1 VIEMKKSI
9 NSVAKFKK
17 FLDIE
22 KERQAAMVELSMILG
37 IDVSFSEDEI
47 LKNAQDSFEKQI
59 QREVMEAISK
69 WMK

>member
-1 VIEMKKSI
+1 VIEMKKSL
-9 NSVAKFKK
+9 NSVTKFKK

>member
-1 VIEMKKSI
+1 MKRSLK
-9 NSVAKFKK
+9 SVAKFKK

-37 IDVSFSEDEI
+37 VDVSFSEDEI
-47 LKNAQDSFEKQI
+47 LKNAQDSFERQI
-59 QREVMEAISK
+59 QKEIMEEISK

>member
-1 VIEMKKSI
+1 MKKSLK
-9 NSVAKFKK
+9 SVGKFKK

-37 IDVSFSEDEI
+37 VDISFSEDEI

-59 QREVMEAISK
+59 QKELMEAISQWTK
-69 WMK
+69 

>member
-1 VIEMKKSI
+1 MKKSLK
-9 NSVAKFKK
+9 SVGKFKK

-37 IDVSFSEDEI
+37 VDISFSEDEI
-47 LKNAQDSFEKQI
+47 LKNAQDSFERQI
-59 QREVMEAISK
+59 QKELMEAISQ

>member
-1 VIEMKKSI
+1 MKKSL
-9 NSVAKFKK
+9 NSVTKFKK

>member
-1 VIEMKKSI
+1 MKKSLK
-9 NSVAKFKK
+9 SVAKFKK

-37 IDVSFSEDEI
+37 VDVSFSEDEI
-47 LKNAQDSFEKQI
+47 LKNAQDSFERQI
-59 QREVMEAISK
+59 QKEIMEEISK

>member
-1 VIEMKKSI
+1 MKKSI